1 MGAKRALGALLA
13 VAGLALAT
21 AGTLE
26 IANQTR
32 ATDTYKQLAA
42 TGSASIS
49 ADENEPDAID
59 WEGLLA
65 TNPSVV
71 AWCRIEGTN
80 ISLPVCQA
88 TDESPEHWLTHDLWG
103 NESPAGTPYVDHRA
117 TAESQHV
124 LCYGH
129 HLTGTGGM
137 FSELYR
143 CHEQDEFDRI
153 LTGDLLWS
161 TPHGGT
167 VRLHPLCAA
176 VVDKDDAVTQ
186 RFDFESEAE
195 FHLWLSKALAN
206 STARS
211 EEAYALSTMTPRAIT
226 LVTCASDL
234 GGQPERTVITFVE
247 PYPYGHG
254 LNGGI
259 CVAGMERLAEGS
271 LCL

>member
-1 MGAKRALGALLA
+1 MGAKRALGVLLA
-13 VAGLALAT
+13 VAGLALAV

-26 IANQTR
+26 IASQTR
-32 ATDTYKQLAA
+32 AAGAYGQLA
-42 TGSASIS
+42 TTSSAAVG
-49 ADENEPDAID
+49 ADEDEADAID

-71 AWCRIEGTN
+71 AWCRIEGTD

-103 NESPAGTPYVDHRA
+103 NESPAGTPYIDHRA

-129 HLTGTGGM
+129 HLTGTGGI

-143 CHEQDEFDRI
+143 CHEQDEFNRI
-153 LTGDLLWS
+153 LAGDLLWS

-167 VRLHPLCAA
+167 VRLRPLCAS
-176 VVDKDDAVTQ
+176 VVDKDDAVIQ

-195 FHLWLSKALAN
+195 FHLWLSKALAH

-211 EEAYALSTMTPRAIT
+211 EEAYALASMTPRAIT

-234 GGQPERTVITFVE
+234 GGQPGRTVITFVE
-247 PYPYGHG
+247 PYPYEHDVD
-254 LNGGI
+254 GGI
-259 CVAGMERLAEGS
+259 CAPGMVRLAEGS
-271 LCL
+271 LYP